1 MEFSKF
7 KAKYK
12 VLSELGVAGLLKFV
26 DLFKEK
32 KNYWETT
39 KQLHIDMFSDVKDK
53 DEIKRF
59 EFEP

>member
-1 MEFSKF
+1 M
-7 KAKYK
+7 
-12 VLSELGVAGLLKFV
+12 LSELGVAGLLKFV